1 MVLRPSLVLA
11 GGVGQPRAVRTT
23 AGYDV
28 VAHAKMGT
36 EHQRSEKQRSLC
48 LVLLYILRRFLL
60 QYDPLQKIIPDAGL
74 PLPAV

>member
-1 MVLRPSLVLA
+1 MLRPSLVLA

-36 EHQRSEKQRSLC
+36 EHQLSEKQRSLC
-48 LVLLYILRRFLL
+48 LLVLLYILRRFLL

-74 PLPAV
+74 PLPAA